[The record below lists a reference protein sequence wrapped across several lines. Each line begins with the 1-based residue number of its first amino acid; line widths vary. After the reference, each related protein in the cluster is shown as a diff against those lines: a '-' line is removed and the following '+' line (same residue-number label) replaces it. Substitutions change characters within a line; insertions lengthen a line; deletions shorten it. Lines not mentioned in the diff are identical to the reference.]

1 MAPPPQIPSTY
12 SILPATRADIPAI
25 TACFYAA
32 FAEDAIVSQIDSKV
46 DPALRTA
53 ETEAFYVRQFDQI
66 DAGISGARIFKAVD
80 ADG

>member
-1 MAPPPQIPSTY
+1 MAPLPTIPSAYT
-12 SILPATRADIPAI
+12 ILPATRADIPAI

-32 FAEDAIVSQIDSKV
+32 FADDPIVSQIDNKV
-46 DPALRTA
+46 DPELRNA

-66 DAGISGARIFKAVD
+66 DAGISGARIFKVVD